1 MSIAP
6 IVCKVMVNAPPN
18 RAFEIFTGQ
27 MAKWWPSGRTV
38 GDKPHV
44 AIVIEPTSGGRWF
57 ETDADGT
64 ETNWGKVLKWE
75 PPSRVVLGWQ
85 LNGNFEYD
93 ASLITELELT
103 FTPAEGDKT
112 LVVLEHR
119 DLERF
124 GADAEKIA
132 GRLGG
137 GWPTFLSLFAAVVE
151 NP

>member
-75 PPSRVVLGWQ
+75 PPS
-85 LNGNFEYD
+85 
-93 ASLITELELT
+93 
-103 FTPAEGDKT
+103 
-112 LVVLEHR
+112 LVVL
-119 DLERF
+119 
-124 GADAEKIA
+124 
-132 GRLGG
+132 
-137 GWPTFLSLFAAVVE
+137 
-151 NP
+151 